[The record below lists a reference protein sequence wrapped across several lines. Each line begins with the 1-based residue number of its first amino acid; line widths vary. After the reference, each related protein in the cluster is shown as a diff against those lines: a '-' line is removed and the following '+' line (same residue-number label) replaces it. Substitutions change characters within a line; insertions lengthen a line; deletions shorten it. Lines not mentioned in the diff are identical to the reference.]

1 MTETEKLLKV
11 AAELAKGTFLDPTE
25 TTVIAIFQRLCC
37 EQDEARI
44 SRDMEH
50 AGVLH

>member
-25 TTVIAIFQRLCC
+25 SAVIAIFQRLCC
-37 EQDEARI
+37 EQDEARL
-44 SRDMEH
+44 SRDMESR
-50 AGVLH
+50 GVLH